1 MIYVIG
7 PKVGLTKW
15 KDAVISGS
23 DQYLNISTGT
33 SCFELAFA
41 YLPGSEKLGLGL
53 LQIGTI
59 YHDYK
64 SQEFCYKTAHVLK
77 IDDYYKSVCNIA
89 MVKLRQS
96 SF

>member
-41 YLPGSEKLGLGL
+41 YLPGSEKLG
-53 LQIGTI
+53 
-59 YHDYK
+59 
-64 SQEFCYKTAHVLK
+64 
-77 IDDYYKSVCNIA
+77 
-89 MVKLRQS
+89 
-96 SF
+96 